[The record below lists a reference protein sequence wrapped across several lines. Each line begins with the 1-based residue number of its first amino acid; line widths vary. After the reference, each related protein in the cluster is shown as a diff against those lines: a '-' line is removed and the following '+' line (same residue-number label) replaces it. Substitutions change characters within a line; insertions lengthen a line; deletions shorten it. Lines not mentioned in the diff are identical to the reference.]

1 VNADEPKYY
10 GHLDGLFGDRV
21 TGWCCREGDDRPLT
35 LQLLVNDEV
44 VTTFVADVERGDL
57 AALGLRSLQHGFMSP
72 AMLRNTSPDA
82 IITVKVAGTNVSVPH
97 SGHRHG
103 DYKQLATPPIQPGVS
118 VPNLIPADTEFIGI
132 PSSVFPEAASVS
144 AFRASRFA
152 NFVLEPPG
160 RMRMPEHRMV
170 NRPAGDYRIRVPLDV
185 SCDRRFPASLAFP
198 KMTITTLENAYC
210 LPFAPPML
218 LGERKIITDFLIPW
232 AREQAVWFNHAGGNV
247 YRMNVDVNTDNI
259 HHDIDTGFYM
269 DHSISGHFGH
279 FIGDC
284 LCRMHAWEVARQIF
298 GDVKLIIGR
307 RNQLDYQD
315 ELFRAAGAT
324 AKDVIKFNG
333 LIRCK
338 RLLLATQSLGL
349 EQYASPTSARLW
361 SEIRDRVAKRDIS
374 LPDRIYLTR
383 AAMPLRRLVNESDV
397 ERLFERHGFT
407 VVRPDLLTIPQ
418 QIALVSNAL
427 LIAGPGGSG
436 MFNVAFQ
443 GRMRSAFIL
452 SREHRLHLTEMLC
465 CAGRSSDIWYHLGKD
480 WPSED
485 PTADAA
491 SWRVDPDRL
500 DSDVADWIAASVG

>member
-1 VNADEPKYY
+1 
-10 GHLDGLFGDRV
+10 
-21 TGWCCREGDDRPLT
+21 
-35 LQLLVNDEV
+35 
-44 VTTFVADVERGDL
+44 
-57 AALGLRSLQHGFMSP
+57 
-72 AMLRNTSPDA
+72 
-82 IITVKVAGTNVSVPH
+82 
-97 SGHRHG
+97 
-103 DYKQLATPPIQPGVS
+103 
-118 VPNLIPADTEFIGI
+118 
-132 PSSVFPEAASVS
+132 
-144 AFRASRFA
+144 
-152 NFVLEPPG
+152 
-160 RMRMPEHRMV
+160 
-170 NRPAGDYRIRVPLDV
+170 
-185 SCDRRFPASLAFP
+185 
-198 KMTITTLENAYC
+198 
-210 LPFAPPML
+210 
-218 LGERKIITDFLIPW
+218 
-232 AREQAVWFNHAGGNV
+232 
-247 YRMNVDVNTDNI
+247 
-259 HHDIDTGFYM
+259 M